1 MKEDG
6 QPSILNTFTH
16 DTQYSTQYEER
27 CEDLKPRRSSPSLE

>member
-6 QPSILNTFTH
+6 PAINHTFNMIVH
-16 DTQYSTQYEER
+16 NIEYEER